1 MAFYILYETYH
12 QENVQETPFEAVVYN
27 SLQACAQAHQN
38 IKDNDVMPNSATA
51 DSTLV
56 GGIQQPAGTAA
67 LLNQSNPSSIG
78 PDAHFRAEYKL
89 LTDFLISVP
98 KIRQDRVD

>member
-1 MAFYILYETYH
+1 M
-12 QENVQETPFEAVVYN
+12 QETPFEAVVYN

-38 IKDNDVMPNSATA
+38 IVDSEVKPKSGTA

-78 PDAHFRAEYKL
+78 ADAHFRAEYKL

-98 KIRQDRVD
+98 KIRAERVD